1 MEELTK
7 IKELLDHEMHE
18 VLGTDYLE
26 ELEKQEL
33 EREER
38 MMAGTLE
45 DDQMLND
52 RQETDSQLIQK
63 AGNHARDKT
72 SSQETGSQQH
82 LIEKNHTHSHKPSSN
97 DWVAGGEDIYNRQT
111 LNGKR
116 KTFKKGSS
124 GAQD

>member
-52 RQETDSQLIQK
+52 R
-63 AGNHARDKT
+63 
-72 SSQETGSQQH
+72 
-82 LIEKNHTHSHKPSSN
+82 
-97 DWVAGGEDIYNRQT
+97 
-111 LNGKR
+111 
-116 KTFKKGSS
+116 
-124 GAQD
+124 